1 MVSRSE
7 MALRPGARWSLCPTG
22 GMGRPVSGASALL
35 LRAEA
40 IRPYKTTYVQGGHAM
55 ASLTLAEAE
64 QILAAAKAKVMAMG
78 VKMSISVVD
87 PRGDLITMCRTD
99 GASWRTPP
107 ISRAKAVAAACFGRA
122 SGELTENA
130 LSPVFRG
137 LMAMEGGHMIPGQG
151 ALPVYR
157 DGELLG
163 AVGGSGG
170 TAQQD
175 EDAARAG
182 IDAIGLSTTP

>member
-1 MVSRSE
+1 
-7 MALRPGARWSLCPTG
+7 
-22 GMGRPVSGASALL
+22 
-35 LRAEA
+35 
-40 IRPYKTTYVQGGHAM
+40 M

-64 QILAAAKAKVMAMG
+64 QILVAAKAKVLEMG
-78 VKMSISVVD
+78 ARMSVSVVD
-87 PRGDLITMCRTD
+87 PRGDLIAMFRTD

-107 ISRAKAVAAACFGRA
+107 ISRAKAVAAACFGRP
-122 SGELTENA
+122 SGDLTENA
-130 LSPVFRG
+130 QAPVFRG

-157 DGELLG
+157 GNELVG

-170 TAQQD
+170 TAQED

-182 IDAIGLSTTP
+182 IEAVGLAASA

>member
-1 MVSRSE
+1 
-7 MALRPGARWSLCPTG
+7 
-22 GMGRPVSGASALL
+22 
-35 LRAEA
+35 
-40 IRPYKTTYVQGGHAM
+40 M

-64 QILAAAKAKVMAMG
+64 QILAAAKAQVEAMG
-78 VKMSISVVD
+78 ARMSVSVVD
-87 PRGDLITMCRTD
+87 PRGDLIAMFRTD

-107 ISRAKAVAAACFGRA
+107 ISRAKAVAASCFGRA
-122 SGELTENA
+122 SGELTDNA

-157 DGELLG
+157 NGELIG

-170 TAQQD
+170 TGQED
-175 EDAARAG
+175 EDASLAG
-182 IDAIGLSTTP
+182 IQALGLSTTP

>member
-1 MVSRSE
+1 
-7 MALRPGARWSLCPTG
+7 
-22 GMGRPVSGASALL
+22 
-35 LRAEA
+35 
-40 IRPYKTTYVQGGHAM
+40 M

-64 QILAAAKAKVMAMG
+64 QILAAAKAKVEAMG
-78 VKMSISVVD
+78 ARMSVSVVD
-87 PRGDLITMCRTD
+87 PRGDLIAMFRTD

-107 ISRAKAVAAACFGRA
+107 ISRAKAVAASCFGRA
-122 SGELTENA
+122 SGELTDNA

-157 DGELLG
+157 DGELIG

-170 TAQQD
+170 TGQED
-175 EDAARAG
+175 EDASLAG
-182 IDAIGLSTTP
+182 IQALDLSTTP

>member
-1 MVSRSE
+1 
-7 MALRPGARWSLCPTG
+7 
-22 GMGRPVSGASALL
+22 
-35 LRAEA
+35 
-40 IRPYKTTYVQGGHAM
+40 M

-64 QILAAAKAKVMAMG
+64 TMLAAAKAKVQQMG
-78 VKMSISVVD
+78 VRMSVSVVD
-87 PRGDLITMCRTD
+87 PRGDLITMFRGD

-107 ISRAKAVAAACFGRA
+107 ISRAKANASACFGRV

-130 LSPVFRG
+130 LAPVFRG

-151 ALPVYR
+151 AVPAYR
-157 DGELLG
+157 GNELVG

-170 TAQQD
+170 TAQED

-182 IDAIGLSTTP
+182 VEAAGLSITPS

>member
-1 MVSRSE
+1 
-7 MALRPGARWSLCPTG
+7 MA
-22 GMGRPVSGASALL
+22 ALN
-35 LRAEA
+35 
-40 IRPYKTTYVQGGHAM
+40 
-55 ASLTLAEAE
+55 LAEAE
-64 QILAAAKAKVMAMG
+64 QILAAAKAKVLEMG
-78 VKMSISVVD
+78 ARMSVSVVD
-87 PRGDLITMCRTD
+87 PRGDLITMFRTD

-107 ISRAKAVAAACFGRA
+107 ISRAKAVAASCFGRP

-130 LSPVFRG
+130 QAPVFRG

-151 ALPVYR
+151 ALPAYR
-157 DGELLG
+157 GSELVG

-182 IDAIGLSTTP
+182 IEALGLSATP

>member
-1 MVSRSE
+1 
-7 MALRPGARWSLCPTG
+7 
-22 GMGRPVSGASALL
+22 
-35 LRAEA
+35 
-40 IRPYKTTYVQGGHAM
+40 M

-64 QILAAAKAKVMAMG
+64 QILAAAKAKVNEMG
-78 VKMSISVVD
+78 AKMSVSVVD
-87 PRGDLITMCRTD
+87 PRGDLITMFRGD

-130 LSPVFRG
+130 QAPVFRG

-157 DGELLG
+157 GGELIG

-170 TAQQD
+170 TAQED

-182 IDAIGLSTTP
+182 IESIGLSATP